1 MNRSPLII
9 PLHSYSYIIIFLRKE
24 VNKWQKR
31 RNPEYKN
38 CIQDFFFY
46 SFIATKFRKLTLNNI
61 QRNYLLSTG
70 FLKSPSIIAPTIEP
84 INKATIYINAC
95 PTTGN
100 TKIPP

>member
-1 MNRSPLII
+1 M
-9 PLHSYSYIIIFLRKE
+9 RKE

-38 CIQDFFFY
+38 RIQDFFLY

-61 QRNYLLSTG
+61 RRNYLLSTV
-70 FLKSPSIIAPTIEP
+70 FLKGPRMIAPTIAP

-95 PTTGN
+95 PTTVN